1 MVAAVRIILV
11 MLKSLP
17 STETCPRWANEVVL
31 SEAVATQ
38 RIFPACINTAH
49 PDRCVQRE
57 RQVSWL
63 MDIVLQPSQIALL
76 LSSGKLGDD
85 PYTVAGTAMA
95 SGSHFSPCPY
105 SLIKAWGFAP

>member
-1 MVAAVRIILV
+1 
-11 MLKSLP
+11 
-17 STETCPRWANEVVL
+17 
-31 SEAVATQ
+31 
-38 RIFPACINTAH
+38 
-49 PDRCVQRE
+49 
-57 RQVSWL
+57 

-105 SLIKAWGFAP
+105 SLIKAWGFAPQPPLTYVQCSHNYLRCVNQLRH